1 MPAESLITLKVLTST
16 KEQVKELTEALLTRI
31 GKGLC
36 YKYSPSD
43 SITKETGPR
52 MEPWDTPQKKSVVT
66 IADGKRLEPGK
77 YYHKYQ
83 YIVYKNNKVTSI
95 NTASIH

>member
-52 MEPWDTPQKKSVVT
+52 MEP
-66 IADGKRLEPGK
+66 
-77 YYHKYQ
+77 
-83 YIVYKNNKVTSI
+83 
-95 NTASIH
+95 